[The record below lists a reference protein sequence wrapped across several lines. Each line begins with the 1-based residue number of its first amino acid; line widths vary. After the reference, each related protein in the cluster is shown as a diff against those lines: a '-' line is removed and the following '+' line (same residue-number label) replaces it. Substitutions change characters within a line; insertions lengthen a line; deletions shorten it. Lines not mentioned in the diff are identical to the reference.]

1 VHPQGNFPSATL
13 GVVSHLADAN
23 VERMTSLRTDP
34 SQRDPKQASKKTDS
48 IRYSHDL

>member
-13 GVVSHLADAN
+13 RVVSHLADAN
-23 VERMTSLRTDP
+23 VKRVTSLRTDP
-34 SQRDPKQASKKTDS
+34 SQRDPKQSNEKTDS